1 MTQTAKVKR
10 ILGAGLA
17 EVAVKR
23 VSACAHDCSKC
34 ASGGCM
40 MMEHPDL
47 TVKAYKHQDAQV
59 GDMVMVE
66 SSTKQILSL
75 AAVVYLLHF
84 ALFFAG
90 YIVAACLGQGE
101 NTCLLVGGVC
111 FAFSF
116 LISLALNRVTQ
127 KKAVHYSIVKILGR
141 F

>member
-1 MTQTAKVKR
+1 
-10 ILGAGLA
+10 
-17 EVAVKR
+17 
-23 VSACAHDCSKC
+23 
-34 ASGGCM
+34 
-40 MMEHPDL
+40 
-47 TVKAYKHQDAQV
+47 
-59 GDMVMVE
+59 MVE

-75 AAVVYLLHF
+75 AAVVYLLPF